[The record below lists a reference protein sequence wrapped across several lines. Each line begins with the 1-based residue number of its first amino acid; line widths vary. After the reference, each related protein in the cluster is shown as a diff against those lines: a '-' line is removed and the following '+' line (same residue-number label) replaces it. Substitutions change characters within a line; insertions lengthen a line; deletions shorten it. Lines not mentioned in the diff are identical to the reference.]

1 MPAQPRRGLPWL
13 AIRAWAGGSSGAGTK
28 DGVTYIDD
36 YAHNP
41 GKVRATLAAAQQGHW
56 GRIVAVFEPHRYSRT
71 AAFWQDFADAF
82 DGADAVVVTGLYSAG
97 EEPLPGV
104 SGRLVADAVSASHPA
119 LPVEYAESRTE
130 LVAVLRR
137 MLRPGDLC
145 LTMGA
150 GDVTTL
156 PTSCWRRVIAASAKA
171 VPDGARQGQN
181 AEAQKRRGPGTARP
195 GRRGQAKRGR
205 RQP

>member
-1 MPAQPRRGLPWL
+1 MAAEVGASPRAARAAL
-13 AIRAWAGGSSGAGTK
+13 ARYAGVGRRFEWRGTK

-41 GKVRATLAAAQQGHW
+41 GKVRATLAAAQHGQW

-71 AAFWQDFADAF
+71 AAMWQDFADAF
-82 DGADAVVVTGLYSAG
+82 DGADAVVVTGLYAAG

-104 SGRLVADAVSASHPA
+104 SGRLVANAVSASHPA
-119 LPVEYAESRTE
+119 LPVEYAESRTD

-150 GDVTTL
+150 GDVTTVA
-156 PTSCWRRVIAASAKA
+156 RRSA
-171 VPDGARQGQN
+171 DGCG
-181 AEAQKRRGPGTARP
+181 
-195 GRRGQAKRGR
+195 
-205 RQP
+205 